1 VNEAFV
7 RLEGVRKSFGDL
19 VAVRSLDLAIPQGG
33 FFSIIGPSGC
43 GKTTTLRLIAG
54 LEYPDTGRIYVA
66 DDDVTRIPSYRRPVN
81 TVFQSYALFPH
92 LDVAANVAFGLVEE
106 RRPKEEIR
114 RRAAEMLRLVQLAGR
129 EQSRPRQLA
138 GGQQQRVALARA
150 LVKQPQV
157 LLLDEPLG
165 ALDLKLRKELQG
177 ELKDI
182 QRRVGITFIYVT
194 HDQEEAFSMSD
205 RVAVMDHGVLEQV
218 GTPQEVYRRPATL
231 FVATFVGEAN
241 RLPGKVS
248 AADGGRY
255 RVALDGGPE
264 VAAEGPAGLATGQA
278 VTMIV
283 RPEHVKIEPG
293 GDPGMSARVTD
304 ASFLGPV
311 RHVRLETER
320 LGTLVVTQHG
330 EAASVPLDAQVEVS
344 FNDGAAWLV
353 ALSAQARDPRIAT
366 RGPGERETT
375 TRWRTRMIRARRPA
389 AKR

>member
-19 VAVRSLDLAIPQGG
+19 IAVRSLDLAIPQGG

-66 DDDVTRIPSYRRPVN
+66 DDDVTRIPAYRRPVN

-114 RRAAEMLRLVQLAGR
+114 RRAADMLRLVQLAGR
-129 EQSRPRQLA
+129 EQSRPRQLS

-218 GTPQEVYRRPATL
+218 GTPEEVYRRPATL

-264 VAAEGPAGLATGQA
+264 VSAEGPAGLATGQA

-283 RPEHVKIEPG
+283 RPEHVRIAGRDGRDENSG
-293 GDPGMSARVTD
+293 TGMSARVTD

-311 RHVRLETER
+311 RHVRLESER

-330 EAASVPLDAQVEVS
+330 EAASAPLDAQVGVS

-353 ALSAQARDPRIAT
+353 ALSAQARVI
-366 RGPGERETT
+366 RGSLHVVSGN
-375 TRWRTRMIRARRPA
+375 
-389 AKR
+389 AKRPRVGEHA